1 MDFFAS
7 FAPYYYLVYWLIIML
22 FTVRYFRFLNR
33 FSGYAVISRGYD
45 YRPLV
50 IFCIFFILFFG
61 LRPLVYGNGIFGDTM
76 NYYRTYTVLQDYG
89 IFNISSDNEVNKD
102 PLFYFLMFLCAQIMD
117 AHLFFTICMFLY
129 VGLMFAGCRK
139 IDPMHGALL
148 ILFCFGA
155 FEFYP
160 FAVNGVR
167 NGIACSFVIMALA
180 CLCKKDKLLAIALSF
195 AAVGFHK
202 STILPIITMF
212 FSYYVSK
219 PKYMYIAWGIAVLI
233 SLTLGGYIDS
243 LLSMMSYDQRLA
255 DNLQNNDADGVVLE
269 HRFRWDFLLYSSMPI
284 LLGWY
289 TIFKRQLYDKT
300 YLILLGTY
308 IYANAF
314 WVLAIRAIFSNRIAY
329 LSWFIYPIVL
339 AYPLL
344 NFPVFKKQHS
354 KKTAWILL
362 AHFGFTTL
370 LWLLE

>member
-180 CLCKKDKLLAIALSF
+180 C
-195 AAVGFHK
+195 
-202 STILPIITMF
+202 
-212 FSYYVSK
+212 
-219 PKYMYIAWGIAVLI
+219 
-233 SLTLGGYIDS
+233 
-243 LLSMMSYDQRLA
+243 
-255 DNLQNNDADGVVLE
+255 
-269 HRFRWDFLLYSSMPI
+269 
-284 LLGWY
+284 
-289 TIFKRQLYDKT
+289 
-300 YLILLGTY
+300 
-308 IYANAF
+308 
-314 WVLAIRAIFSNRIAY
+314 
-329 LSWFIYPIVL
+329 
-339 AYPLL
+339 PL
-344 NFPVFKKQHS
+344 
-354 KKTAWILL
+354 
-362 AHFGFTTL
+362 
-370 LWLLE
+370 